1 MSRIVR
7 ARCARAKLKFSQFHA
22 TARPNDRTAD
32 ILRNI
37 THTFAIMSNQPGR
50 TDWAEDDEP
59 DLATALP
66 PPQHTKNK
74 DGSETIVTIF
84 LNDDGKKVKR
94 TQRIRKVTKR
104 TYEKAGVAERR
115 AWPKMG
121 LEAGRPAGP
130 QPDTTTLGEN
140 IIFRPQVGFKSGA
153 AEQPTAEEDQ
163 KQQQLKQMK
172 IKCRICSGE
181 HFTTK
186 CPFKNTMAPEGEAG
200 AGLADLDGD
209 VGAATLQNLAAGG
222 PAQGASGPGGSSYVP
237 PHLRKGGAATGER
250 MGGKFERDDLATL
263 RVTNVS
269 SCSFTPL
276 YTPPTN
282 IFDHRF
288 PNSPKKTSSAP
299 CSSASVVLPVS
310 SSQRTEKQARPRVS
324 PSSVSSTDQTL
335 LLPARRWKA
344 TVTAILSCA
353 SSSPRRPPKK
363 VRIWAGRQKDGAK
376 QKQSHQFVCTIAR
389 PFSLFPELHF
399 LALYGT

>member
-1 MSRIVR
+1 
-7 ARCARAKLKFSQFHA
+7 
-22 TARPNDRTAD
+22 
-32 ILRNI
+32 
-37 THTFAIMSNQPGR
+37 MSNQPGR

-66 PPQHTKNK
+66 APQHTKNK
-74 DGSETIVTIF
+74 DGTETIVSIF

-94 TQRIRKVTKR
+94 TQRIRTVVKR
-104 TYEKAGVAERR
+104 KYEKPGVAERR

-222 PAQGASGPGGSSYVP
+222 PAAGASGPGGSSYVP

-269 SCSFTPL
+269 EFAEEDELRALFERFGRVTRVFLAKDRETGKAKGFAFVSFV
-276 YTPPTN
+276 
-282 IFDHRF
+282 DR
-288 PNSPKKTSSAP
+288 SDAAVA
-299 CSSASVVLPVS
+299 C
-310 SSQRTEKQARPRVS
+310 EKMEGYGYGHLILRVEF
-324 PSSVSSTDQTL
+324 
-335 LLPARRWKA
+335 AKKA
-344 TVTAILSCA
+344 T
-353 SSSPRRPPKK
+353 
-363 VRIWAGRQKDGAK
+363 
-376 QKQSHQFVCTIAR
+376 
-389 PFSLFPELHF
+389 
-399 LALYGT
+399 

>member
-1 MSRIVR
+1 
-7 ARCARAKLKFSQFHA
+7 
-22 TARPNDRTAD
+22 
-32 ILRNI
+32 
-37 THTFAIMSNQPGR
+37 MSNQPGR

-163 KQQQLKQMK
+163 KSQALKKMQ

-186 CPFKNTMAPEGEAG
+186 CPFKDTMAPEGEAG

-222 PAQGASGPGGSSYVP
+222 PAKGASGPGGSSYVP
-237 PHLRKGGAATGER
+237 PHLRNGGAATGER

-269 SCSFTPL
+269 LSSFAPFL
-276 YTPPTN
+276 LQSTN
-282 IFDHRF
+282 TFPSRF

-299 CSSASVVLPVS
+299 CSSVSVASPVS

-324 PSSVSSTDQTL
+324 LSSASSTDQTPPL
-335 LLPARRWKA
+335 HARRWKA
-344 TVTAILSCA
+344 TVTAISFCA
-353 SSSPRRPPKK
+353 SSLPRRPPKE
-363 VRIWAGRQKDGAK
+363 VETMGRQAERRS
-376 QKQSHQFVCTIAR
+376 QKKRSKSKVTQFVCTIAR
-389 PFSLFPELHF
+389 PFSLFPKLQLF
-399 LALYGT
+399 WRFYGT

>member
-1 MSRIVR
+1 
-7 ARCARAKLKFSQFHA
+7 
-22 TARPNDRTAD
+22 
-32 ILRNI
+32 
-37 THTFAIMSNQPGR
+37 MSNQPGR

-74 DGSETIVTIF
+74 DGTETIVTIF
-84 LNDDGKKVKR
+84 LNEDGKKVKR

-163 KQQQLKQMK
+163 KAQQLKQMK

-209 VGAATLQNLAAGG
+209 VGAATLQTLAAGG
-222 PAQGASGPGGSSYVP
+222 PAPGASGPGGSSYVP

-269 SCSFTPL
+269 LHFPASLSMHPYNMF
-276 YTPPTN
+276 N
-282 IFDHRF
+282 SRF
-288 PNSPKKTSSAP
+288 PNSPKKTSSAH
-299 CSSASVVLPVS
+299 CSSASVASPVS
-310 SSQRTEKQARPRVS
+310 SSQRTEKQARPRAS
-324 PSSVSSTDQTL
+324 LSSVSSTDQTL
-335 LLPARRWKA
+335 PLRARRW
-344 TVTAILSCA
+344 TVTVTDILSCA
-353 SSSPRRPPKK
+353 SSSPRRPLKGLDHD
-363 VRIWAGRQKDGAK
+363 WKDGRADRRRPK
-376 QKQSHQFVCTIAR
+376 REPKTKVNNVFVQLHDLFHFFQNTLFWR
-389 PFSLFPELHF
+389 FMGHDGFLYLRMLFLLSSLCECIPGRE
-399 LALYGT
+399 

>member
-1 MSRIVR
+1 
-7 ARCARAKLKFSQFHA
+7 
-22 TARPNDRTAD
+22 
-32 ILRNI
+32 
-37 THTFAIMSNQPGR
+37 MSNQPGR

-74 DGSETIVTIF
+74 DGTETIVTIF
-84 LNDDGKKVKR
+84 LNEDGKKVKR

-163 KQQQLKQMK
+163 KAQQLKQMK

-222 PAQGASGPGGSSYVP
+222 PAPGASGPGGSSYVP

-269 SCSFTPL
+269 EFAEEDELRALFERFGRVTRVFLAKDRETGKAKGFAFVSFV
-276 YTPPTN
+276 
-282 IFDHRF
+282 DR
-288 PNSPKKTSSAP
+288 SDAAVA
-299 CSSASVVLPVS
+299 C
-310 SSQRTEKQARPRVS
+310 EKMDGFGYGHLILRVEF
-324 PSSVSSTDQTL
+324 
-335 LLPARRWKA
+335 AKKA
-344 TVTAILSCA
+344 T
-353 SSSPRRPPKK
+353 
-363 VRIWAGRQKDGAK
+363 
-376 QKQSHQFVCTIAR
+376 
-389 PFSLFPELHF
+389 
-399 LALYGT
+399 